1 MEFSWKRSF
10 LVTCNVLRLF
20 VNTLTAH
27 DKYSLV
33 TRENSM
39 QTIQMRLSEK
49 QNTFSE
55 FLCAF
60 FKSKTNVEPFKKK
73 LTLIAYE
80 FWKLPT
86 PKNVVR

>member
-1 MEFSWKRSF
+1 M
-10 LVTCNVLRLF
+10 TCKVLKLF
-20 VNTLTAH
+20 VNTLTAD

-39 QTIQMRLSEK
+39 QAIQMRLSEK
-49 QNTFSE
+49 QNSFSE

-60 FKSKTNVEPFKKK
+60 FESKTNVEPFKKK
-73 LTLIAYE
+73 VTLIAYE

-86 PKNVVR
+86 SKNVVR

>member
-1 MEFSWKRSF
+1 
-10 LVTCNVLRLF
+10 
-20 VNTLTAH
+20 
-27 DKYSLV
+27 
-33 TRENSM
+33 M

-73 LTLIAYE
+73 VTLIAYE